1 MLESYVWSLGIAFA
15 IGCCTTPFVYKNAPI
30 AWPAILFGST
40 FCFGTGFFLLGA
52 IRSRI
57 RIPSFL
63 LNAVVQT
70 ALTAATVL
78 GCLIPFVWYLL
89 SAAEHH
95 PAPFSDLKQFVFS
108 PLSLLGQGVGVIL
121 AFFITVGFEFSRKL
135 GPGVLWNWMTGKYY
149 TPREE
154 ELVFM
159 FLDMKD
165 STTIAE
171 SLGALKFS
179 ALVRDFF
186 RDLSAP
192 LQESKGRVSHYIG
205 DEAVIYWK
213 PENAIK
219 QAGCIAF
226 FFAFKKSLLSRNDYY
241 QKTYGL
247 TPEFKAGLHIGPVV
261 ATEVG
266 DVKSEIVFHGDVL
279 NTTARIESMCN
290 ELNAEFLVSKVLA
303 DRVAMPVGV
312 SKADLGAVHLK
323 GKSEQVDL
331 ASFFVISSARRDQ
344 SK

>member
-1 MLESYVWSLGIAFA
+1 VKRQERREMLEAYAWSLGIAFV
-15 IGCCTTPFVYKNAPI
+15 IGCCITPFAYKDAPI
-30 AWPAILFGST
+30 AWPLMLFGST

-52 IRSRI
+52 IRSQI
-57 RIPSFL
+57 RIPWFL

-70 ALTAATVL
+70 ALTAITVL
-78 GCLIPFVWYLL
+78 GCLIPLVWYFL

-95 PAPFSDLKQFVFS
+95 LAPLSDLLQL
-108 PLSLLGQGVGVIL
+108 LSSSLSFKAQVAGIFL
-121 AFFITVGFEFSRKL
+121 AFLITMGFEFSRKL
-135 GPGVLWNWMTGKYY
+135 GPGVLWNWLTGKYY

-171 SLGALKFS
+171 RLGALKFS

-213 PENAIK
+213 PENAVK
-219 QAGCIAF
+219 PTGCIAF
-226 FFAFKKSLLSRNDYY
+226 FFAFKKALNGRADYY

-290 ELNAEFLVSKVLA
+290 EIGSEFLVSRVLA
-303 DRVAMPVGV
+303 DRLKLPAGV
-312 SKADLGAVHLK
+312 SRIELGAVHLK
-323 GKSEQVDL
+323 GKAEEVDL
-331 ASFFVISSARRDQ
+331 VSIIQ
-344 SK
+344 S